1 MSNPQ
6 PLADAVELYRRAGR
20 PEWSHRDRQFHGKLD
35 YAGSR
40 ELLARLH
47 KQSEKDGRLDE
58 LKVDDQL
65 VIPNLCGEELPATGI
80 HATFVFSTSTQ
91 DIARFFFNAAELAD
105 DYRPLGRGKFP
116 DRFYLVEE
124 DYQHGGTER
133 SPDTVGNLIELARF
147 VRMLAELA
155 DHKYE
160 TEGTGAWTLVFRT
173 QDDLGM
179 LETRFGKELLGVKVP
194 SVAWE
199 VVKGLRTG
207 SDGIHQKEK
216 RWMFRSKMCKFLKDG
231 VSFLEFVKCAAKWAE
246 AYENDLQTYLSG
258 FSFEE
263 MKRKIAEEH
272 ARFAEQ
278 VSTILGGIT
287 VKVLSL
293 PLSVGLVMILKD
305 QAKNLPWGFLVV
317 LLLLLAMVSFA
328 IACLV
333 GHYKR
338 IVPQVEQNI
347 DMVFDKMKTT
357 DSVVYPKDL
366 NDLVNVRVMSL
377 KRETKKLRRTLRI
390 YLIAAWAVLVIGV
403 VIVLI

>member
-20 PEWSHRDRQFHGKLD
+20 PEWCHRDRQFRGKLD

-58 LKVDDQL
+58 LRVDDQL
-65 VIPNLCGEELPATGI
+65 VILDLCGEELPATGI

-105 DYRPLGRGKFP
+105 DYRPLSRGKFP

-124 DYQHGGTER
+124 NYQHGGTET
-133 SPDTVGNLIELARF
+133 SPDTVGNLIELVRF
-147 VRMLAELA
+147 ITALAELA
-155 DHKYE
+155 HHKYD

-173 QDDLGM
+173 KDGFGQ
-179 LETRFGKELLGVKVP
+179 LETKFSKELLNVKVP

-199 VVKGLRTG
+199 VVEGLRTG

-216 RWMFRSKMCKFLKDG
+216 RWMFMATMCEFLKDG
-231 VSFLEFVKCAAKWAE
+231 VSFREFVECGVKWAK

-258 FSFEE
+258 FSFEKV
-263 MKRKIAEEH
+263 KREIAEEH
-272 ARFAEQ
+272 DRFTKQ
-278 VSTILGGIT
+278 VSTILGDIT
-287 VKVLSL
+287 VKALSL

-305 QAKNLPWGFLVV
+305 QANNLPWWFPV
-317 LLLLLAMVSFA
+317 LPLAMVSFA
-328 IACLV
+328 IDRLIR
-333 GHYKR
+333 HYKR
-338 IVPQVEQNI
+338 IAPRWSKI
-347 DMVFDKMKTT
+347 
-357 DSVVYPKDL
+357 
-366 NDLVNVRVMSL
+366 
-377 KRETKKLRRTLRI
+377 
-390 YLIAAWAVLVIGV
+390 LIWF
-403 VIVLI
+403 LIK